1 MASGKDNKVNLIKY
15 ENNGIRLDARIEN
28 GQAWL
33 TYEQAAA
40 LFGID
45 RTGIVRHSLS
55 IVADNELPKSTC
67 ASFAQVRIEGI
78 REVKRDID
86 YLNQDMVL
94 HIGYRVRSERGSEF
108 RRWASSV
115 LAFETPGGRQ

>member
-40 LFGID
+40 PDAAPGLTESLTKLTESFRQLSDTVKEQHQRLGRVEKQFGLPNSAAPAERVSKAADVDVGWPLDLNKPKD
-45 RTGIVRHSLS
+45 RENVDKA
-55 IVADNELPKSTC
+55 V
-67 ASFAQVRIEGI
+67 SFH
-78 REVKRDID
+78 D
-86 YLNQDMVL
+86 L
-94 HIGYRVRSERGSEF
+94 
-108 RRWASSV
+108 
-115 LAFETPGGRQ
+115 